1 VDPSADG
8 RRSAAIFPASNCHRR
23 GGGISSRGPRGDT
36 LFCFILIAFSC
47 CHHVCDEM
55 KLCAAAG
62 GRALFGAFLRSEFS
76 DENLEFWLQCERY
89 RTASYCSD
97 DELRDTARQIYQ
109 DFVAPNAPR
118 QVCPGF
124 TVLIEY
130 SVASTAEQL
139 EPTSRGSIPIPFS
152 FVLRRSLSLPPNYC
166 FAPVPPFPFPVF
178 FLSPRIQL

>member
-1 VDPSADG
+1 
-8 RRSAAIFPASNCHRR
+8 
-23 GGGISSRGPRGDT
+23 
-36 LFCFILIAFSC
+36 
-47 CHHVCDEM
+47 M

-152 FVLRRSLSLPPNYC
+152 FVLRRSLSLCHPII
-166 FAPVPPFPFPVF
+166 ASPPFQPFPSLCF
-178 FLSPRIQL
+178 SSLPESSYEL